1 VEPNRVVEILQD
13 GKSRGSGYLITPRHV
28 LTARHVPKPSV
39 VGTDCVVHPLHG
51 AGEQSIPT
59 AQEPRPQPVPA
70 KVGWVSAEHDF
81 ALIEIAGDPLG
92 SPNAGPI
99 PFGKVPVDGVVRQI
113 IGSGFPKPRART
125 SEPLLERSVGYS
137 PAFAALTLT

>member
-1 VEPNRVVEILQD
+1 MEPSRVVEILQD
-13 GKSRGSGYLITPRHV
+13 GKSRGSGYLIAPRHV
-28 LTARHVPKPSV
+28 LTARHVPKPPV
-39 VGTDCVVHPLHG
+39 VGTDCVVYALRG
-51 AGEQSIPT
+51 ATERAIPS

-81 ALIEIAGDPLG
+81 ALIEITGDPLG
-92 SPNAGPI
+92 SPNTGPI